1 MTEMERE
8 NPRKKGARIER
19 CSVLSDHEAR
29 VVRNWWQ
36 RLTLSPEMLKK
47 LGSRPGWSKGVR
59 AELRRC
65 DRPEAALL
73 TEGFRHLW
81 DGLGRD
87 EIAKDALYVW
97 AGVAMVLS
105 ELKDEQAGVSLAA
118 EAGKAKGDPK
128 KQGESKKPPMSE
140 LRFQQLLECHS
151 FEELLMRLRR
161 ALALVNKE
169 GVSVVSLADDIL
181 QWWKENESPWRP
193 ERPTQG
199 VAFRWANDYFR
210 QVAGYRPNND

>member
-1 MTEMERE
+1 MSDTELE
-8 NPRKKGARIER
+8 NAQKKDARIER
-19 CSVLSDHEAR
+19 CHVLSGHEAWA
-29 VVRNWWQ
+29 VRDWWQ

-97 AGVAMVLS
+97 AGVAMVLA
-105 ELKDEQAGVSLAA
+105 ELKGEQAGVSLATK
-118 EAGKAKGDPK
+118 AGKAKGDAK
-128 KQGESKKPPMSE
+128 KQGDSKQPRMSE
-140 LRFQQLLECHS
+140 LRFQQLMECHS

-161 ALALVNKE
+161 ALALVDKE
-169 GVSVVSLADDIL
+169 GVSAVSLADDIL

-210 QVAGYRPNND
+210 QVAGYRSNND

>member
-1 MTEMERE
+1 MTEMELE
-8 NPRKKGARIER
+8 NPRKKDGRIER
-19 CSVLSDHEAR
+19 FHVLSGHEAWA
-29 VVRNWWQ
+29 VRDWWQ
-36 RLTLSPEMLKK
+36 RLTLPPEMLKK

-65 DRPEAALL
+65 DRPEVAML

-81 DGLGRD
+81 DALGRD
-87 EIAKDALYVW
+87 EIRKDDLYVW
-97 AGVAMVLS
+97 AGIAMVLA
-105 ELKDEQAGVSLAA
+105 ELKDEQAGVNLAA
-118 EAGKAKGDPK
+118 EVGKAKGDL
-128 KQGESKKPPMSE
+128 KKPRMSE
-140 LRFQQLLECHS
+140 LRFQQLMECHS
-151 FEELLMRLRR
+151 FEELLTRLRR
-161 ALALVNKE
+161 ALALVDKK

-210 QVAGYRPNND
+210 QVAGYRSNND

>member
-1 MTEMERE
+1 MTDTELE
-8 NPRKKGARIER
+8 NAQTKGARVER
-19 CSVLSDHEAR
+19 CSILSHQEAR
-29 VVRNWWQ
+29 AVRDWWQ
-36 RLTLSPEMLKK
+36 RLTLSPDVLKK

-81 DGLGRD
+81 DALGRD
-87 EIAKDALYVW
+87 EIRTDDLYVW
-97 AGVAMVLS
+97 AGIAMVLA
-105 ELKDEQAGVSLAA
+105 ELRDEQAGVTLAA
-118 EAGKAKGDPK
+118 EAGKQKGDI
-128 KQGESKKPPMSE
+128 KKPRMSE
-140 LRFQQLLECHS
+140 LRFQQLMECHS

-161 ALALVNKE
+161 ALALVDKK
-169 GVSVVSLADDIL
+169 GVSAVSLADDIL

-210 QVAGYRPNND
+210 QVADYRSHND

>member
-1 MTEMERE
+1 MTETELE
-8 NPRKKGARIER
+8 HAQSKAGPTER
-19 CSVLSDHEAR
+19 CSVLSGHDAWA
-29 VVRNWWQ
+29 VRQWWR
-36 RLTLSPEMLKK
+36 RLTLAPETLKK
-47 LGSRPGWSKGVR
+47 LDVPPGWSKGVR

-81 DGLGRD
+81 DALDRD
-87 EIAKDALYVW
+87 ETRKDQLYVW

-105 ELKDEQAGVSLAA
+105 ELRDEQAGVSLAA
-118 EAGKAKGDPK
+118 EAGKQKGDT
-128 KQGESKKPPMSE
+128 KKPRMSE
-140 LRFQQLLECHS
+140 LRFQQLMECHS

-210 QVAGYRPNND
+210 QVAGYRSNND

>member
-1 MTEMERE
+1 MSDTELE
-8 NPRKKGARIER
+8 NAQTKGARIER
-19 CSVLSDHEAR
+19 CSVLSGHEVWA
-29 VVRNWWQ
+29 VRQWWR
-36 RLTLSPEMLKK
+36 RLTLPAETLKK
-47 LGSRPGWSKGVR
+47 LDLPPGWSKGVR

-81 DGLGRD
+81 EALGRD
-87 EIAKDALYVW
+87 ETRKEDLYVW
-97 AGVAMVLS
+97 AGVAMVLA
-105 ELKDEQAGVSLAA
+105 ELRDEQPGVTLAA
-118 EAGKAKGDPK
+118 QAGKQKG
-128 KQGESKKPPMSE
+128 EVNKPRMSE
-140 LRFQQLLECHS
+140 LRFQQLMECHS

-161 ALALVNKE
+161 ALALVDKK

-210 QVAGYRPNND
+210 QVAGYRSNND

>member
-1 MTEMERE
+1 MSDTELE
-8 NPRKKGARIER
+8 NAQKKDARIER
-19 CSVLSDHEAR
+19 CHVLSGHEAWA
-29 VVRNWWQ
+29 VRDWWQ

-81 DGLGRD
+81 GEVGSSDTQ
-87 EIAKDALYVW
+87 KDQLYVW
-97 AGVAMVLS
+97 AGLAMVLA
-105 ELKDEQAGVSLAA
+105 ELGDDQAGVTLAA
-118 EAGKAKGDPK
+118 QAGKQKGDT
-128 KQGESKKPPMSE
+128 KKPRMSE
-140 LRFQQLLECHS
+140 LRFQQLMECHS
-151 FEELLMRLRR
+151 FEELLTRLRR
-161 ALALVNKE
+161 ALALVDKK
-169 GVSVVSLADDIL
+169 GVSAVSLADDIL

-210 QVAGYRPNND
+210 QVAGYRSNND

>member
-1 MTEMERE
+1 MTEMELE
-8 NPRKKGARIER
+8 NAQKKDARIER
-19 CSVLSDHEAR
+19 CSVLSNQEAWA
-29 VVRNWWQ
+29 VRDWWQ

-47 LGSRPGWSKGVR
+47 IGSRPGWSKGVR

-81 DGLGRD
+81 GEVGSNDTPKGQ
-87 EIAKDALYVW
+87 LYVW
-97 AGVAMVLS
+97 AGVAMVLA
-105 ELKDEQAGVSLAA
+105 ELRDEQPGVTLAS
-118 EAGKAKGDPK
+118 EAGKQKG
-128 KQGESKKPPMSE
+128 EVNKPRMSE
-140 LRFQQLLECHS
+140 LRFQQLMECHS
-151 FEELLMRLRR
+151 FEELLTRLRR
-161 ALALVNKE
+161 ALALVDKK
-169 GVSVVSLADDIL
+169 GVSAVSLADDIL

-210 QVAGYRPNND
+210 QVAGYRTNND